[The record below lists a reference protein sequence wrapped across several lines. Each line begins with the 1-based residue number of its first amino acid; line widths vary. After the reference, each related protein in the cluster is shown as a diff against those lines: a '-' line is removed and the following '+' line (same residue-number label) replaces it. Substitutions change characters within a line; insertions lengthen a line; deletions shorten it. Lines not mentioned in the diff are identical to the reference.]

1 MEEEIKINGWKD
13 TKRKI
18 ERRID
23 RQKDRNIWKH
33 NYNYKSFFVNT
44 IDYKSYIK
52 HKLQLWRQR
61 KEIAKKKKNQFLKDD
76 RNGKRQKEK

>member
-1 MEEEIKINGWKD
+1 MNVGEDLK
-13 TKRKI
+13 
-18 ERRID
+18 
-23 RQKDRNIWKH
+23 QKKL
-33 NYNYKSFFVNT
+33 KFVNT

-76 RNGKRQKEK
+76 GNGKRQKEKY